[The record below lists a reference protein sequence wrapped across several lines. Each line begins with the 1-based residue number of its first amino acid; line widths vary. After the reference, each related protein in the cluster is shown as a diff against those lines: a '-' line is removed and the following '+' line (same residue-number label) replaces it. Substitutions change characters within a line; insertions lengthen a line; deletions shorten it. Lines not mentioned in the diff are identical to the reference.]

1 MGLEHLSTVF
11 NDISENLG
19 KPPADK
25 HNQRPPASVDPPHIP
40 EFYQPQR
47 EDPISTKSTFLKLN
61 KLIKIDTIDEMQ
73 DPSPLMPK
81 DKTIDFKSK
90 IVGPYPNSLV
100 KRTIDP
106 NPTFSNDQEVNTR
119 IKDLSFEFGKNID
132 LGKGKLVFD
141 TLYKHSHSANTNRI
155 EIDTGRADPNSS
167 TGETVKINTGRA
179 GIINLPNLDIK
190 SHSSRWRTGVLG
202 FLGSEPYVVNNIPD
216 KKNDSMDLIIGVGNN
231 RDLIPFK
238 ASLDDV
244 SRLAQFYT
252 SPAGLAFMA
261 KENITAAKLGDPV
274 GKKSLAPSGITFAPP
289 IPFPNT
295 GFLNYLQQSVQGV
308 GLGGSLRKPF
318 TLSYSQKA
326 SVGLPFANLGDN
338 LVASKLISKEMV
350 KIENPYLPKFLRN
363 KAKKTKEKIIDTLV
377 ERGQI
382 PFIGRPTPFIDLSGG
397 PGSHSDILHG
407 YVDKFNDKTLGD
419 EAKWD
424 DAEIAEAGDFYI
436 KIKDLRD
443 NKFIYFRGYVT
454 GITEN
459 VNPSFSSTN
468 YIGRSEPVYLYQRAE
483 RDLSFNLRVYPNNQN
498 HFKKM
503 YTKINRLTSLA
514 YPEYLP
520 EKNNESLVRMKAPF
534 TELYMAHIGE
544 RSSGQF
550 GFIKSITYTVNE
562 SGDWD
567 MQTTLPRLFD
577 IAITYQIL
585 NKKSPSLYKD
595 ADKEQLTQFYNT
607 QT

>member
-1 MGLEHLSTVF
+1 MGLENLSTVF

-47 EDPISTKSTFLKLN
+47 EDPISTKSTYLELN

-81 DKTIDFKSK
+81 DKTIDFESK
-90 IVGPYPNSLV
+90 IVGPYPNSPV

-106 NPTFSNDQEVNTR
+106 NPTFSNEEEVNFR
-119 IKDLSFEFGKNID
+119 ENQLSFEFGKNMK
-132 LGKGKLVFD
+132 LGEGKLIFD

-155 EIDTGRADPNSS
+155 QIDTGRTDYDGKSI
-167 TGETVKINTGRA
+167 KINTGPA
-179 GIINLPNLDIK
+179 GLINLSNLDIK
-190 SHSSRWRTGVLG
+190 SHSSRWRTGNFPG
-202 FLGSEPYVVNNIPD
+202 PGPEPYQITNIPEELP
-216 KKNDSMDLIIGVGNN
+216 SLSGVGNN

-350 KIENPYLPKFLRN
+350 KIENSYLKM
-363 KAKKTKEKIIDTLV
+363 
-377 ERGQI
+377 
-382 PFIGRPTPFIDLSGG
+382 
-397 PGSHSDILHG
+397 
-407 YVDKFNDKTLGD
+407 
-419 EAKWD
+419 
-424 DAEIAEAGDFYI
+424 
-436 KIKDLRD
+436 
-443 NKFIYFRGYVT
+443 
-454 GITEN
+454 
-459 VNPSFSSTN
+459 ST
-468 YIGRSEPVYLYQRAE
+468 
-483 RDLSFNLRVYPNNQN
+483 
-498 HFKKM
+498 
-503 YTKINRLTSLA
+503 
-514 YPEYLP
+514 
-520 EKNNESLVRMKAPF
+520 
-534 TELYMAHIGE
+534 
-544 RSSGQF
+544 
-550 GFIKSITYTVNE
+550 
-562 SGDWD
+562 
-567 MQTTLPRLFD
+567 QTTFNNNHKKKQRKRKRRT
-577 IAITYQIL
+577 IT
-585 NKKSPSLYKD
+585 
-595 ADKEQLTQFYNT
+595 
-607 QT
+607 